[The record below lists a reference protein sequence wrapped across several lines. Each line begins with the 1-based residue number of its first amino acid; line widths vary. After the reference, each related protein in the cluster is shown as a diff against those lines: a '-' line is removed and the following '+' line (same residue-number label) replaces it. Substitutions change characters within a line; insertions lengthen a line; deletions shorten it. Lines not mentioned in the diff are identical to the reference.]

1 MRRATVGVAFLS
13 PTFLSPGGG
22 LFNCGL
28 PNTFAHFMRASSL
41 KTVDPR
47 TLTRSGRSTSGFH
60 RPGRHRAH
68 QARSVVKCSGSC
80 MKGVTVGG
88 AGGVLVLL
96 LALTI
101 WPLTTNPFRDEA
113 PYLLLLETPPT
124 FGRSLRVFGA
134 YLLCCLP

>member
-1 MRRATVGVAFLS
+1 MDLEWPFPDEACYRRCCIFEPGFL
-13 PTFLSPGGG
+13 LPGGG

-68 QARSVVKCSGSC
+68 QARSVVKFSGSC
-80 MKGVTVGG
+80 TKGVTVGG
-88 AGGVLVLL
+88 GGALVLL
-96 LALTI
+96 LALI
-101 WPLTTNPFRDEA
+101 I
-113 PYLLLLETPPT
+113 
-124 FGRSLRVFGA
+124 
-134 YLLCCLP
+134 